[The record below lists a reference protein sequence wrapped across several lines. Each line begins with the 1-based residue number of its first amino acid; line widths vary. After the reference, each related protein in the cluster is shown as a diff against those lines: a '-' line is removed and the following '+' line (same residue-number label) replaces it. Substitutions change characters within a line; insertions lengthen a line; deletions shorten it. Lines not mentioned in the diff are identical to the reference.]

1 MVPRQRD
8 QNTKEKERERERER
22 LKDRAALRTAFRIVT
37 A

>member
-8 QNTKEKERERERER
+8 QNTNEKERER

>member
-8 QNTKEKERERERER
+8 QNTKEKERERER